1 MFNMLFLI
9 LIVDIVVANPL
20 NETVD
25 VDSSNNETLSKTNN
39 ETLSKAYLNDWDG
52 RFRWACPYNRPISR
66 IQSEHS
72 SWYGDRRFDYRCE
85 AHPLL
90 SVSSTT
96 CRWTDGWINDYEESI
111 NYSCSGAGYVS
122 GFESKHSNWYEDRK
136 WKVKCCS
143 GSGTCLTECRT
154 SGYVN
159 GWEAD
164 MDYSVPDGKVITS
177 VRTSE
182 HSYWYEDRRWK
193 FRSCKLV
200 RC

>member
-1 MFNMLFLI
+1 MLFLI

-39 ETLSKAYLNDWDG
+39 ETLSKAWNANNWDETL
-52 RFRWACPYNRPISR
+52 RWWCPNNRPISR

-96 CRWTDGWINDYEESI
+96 CRWTDDWINDYEESI

-154 SGYVN
+154 TGYVN
-159 GWEAD
+159 GWEGD
-164 MDYSVPDGKVITS
+164 MDFRVPNGYLIKT

-193 FRSCKLV
+193 FKICRLV